1 MIARRTI
8 IGGGLVLIL
17 HQFMVQRPGAEET
30 QMTPMEHKLEAV
42 RAAAL
47 AYLDATRPEKW
58 DVHVAEL
65 RAAPFIEIDGS
76 YRLGNWIWDNVN
88 DILIRDA
95 ELLPVTVRYGMRF
108 DRIDERTFE
117 VSSDFWEREVFDF
130 EE

>member
-1 MIARRTI
+1 MIARRAI
-8 IGGGLVLIL
+8 IYGGLALIL
-17 HQFMVQRPGAEET
+17 QQSVMRGLQAEEK
-30 QMTPMEHKLEAV
+30 QMTPMERKLEAV

-47 AYLDATRPEKW
+47 VYLDATRPEKW
-58 DVHVAEL
+58 DVHIAEL
-65 RAAPFIEIDGS
+65 RSAPFTEIDGN

-108 DRIDERTFE
+108 DRVDAHEYE
-117 VSSDFWEREVFDF
+117 VSSDFWEREIFDF